1 MATIH
6 FTGTSYSG
14 HDGATPVRF
23 VAPGDYEVSEAK
35 AQQLAA
41 DFPQEFTQ
49 VLEGQDTTPIKAP
62 SRDENDEKVAEV
74 SQDAKSEDK
83 ATEKPA
89 KKK

>member
-14 HDGATPVRF
+14 HDGATPVRL

-49 VLEGQDTTPIKAP
+49 VETQAAKDPSSDPAP
-62 SRDENDEKVAEV
+62 KERTCVCDRARIG
-74 SQDAKSEDK
+74 
-83 ATEKPA
+83 
-89 KKK
+89 